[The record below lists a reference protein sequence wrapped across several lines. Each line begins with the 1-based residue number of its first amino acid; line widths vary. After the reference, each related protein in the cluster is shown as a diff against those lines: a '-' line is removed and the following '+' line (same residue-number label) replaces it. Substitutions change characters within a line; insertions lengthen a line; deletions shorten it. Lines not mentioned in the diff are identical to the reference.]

1 MDRTLSTIQH
11 IIQRSRERKALPLAP
26 TETDNCYL
34 SGRSNEYQDM
44 SQLTAQQRYTI
55 AQLLK
60 QGKTQKEIALT
71 IEKDKS
77 VVSRELNR
85 NSNKDGT
92 YTATGAQMK
101 ADKRKRRLRSYR
113 TFTSEMERL
122 IKLFLTKRQWSPEQ
136 IVGYCKNKAIPIVSV
151 ERIYQFIREDK
162 ECDGSLYKHCRH
174 DLKRRKRP
182 VGKDS
187 GPIKDR
193 VFIDDRPKEANGER
207 FGDWELDLIVGPNNQ
222 GAMVT
227 LVERNT
233 LMTLIRKLPN
243 GKKAEDVAN
252 AVYLM
257 LAPYRR
263 HNAIL
268 TITTDNGSEFAL
280 HKEIAKALN
289 VDIYFAHPYCSWE
302 KGCIEN
308 TNKLIR
314 QYIKK
319 KVAFDNYSTEE
330 VRRVQKLLNNRPRKK
345 LNFLT
350 PGQLFYQKLDETN
363 SVAFDS

>member
-1 MDRTLSTIQH
+1 MDCTLSTIQH

-60 QGKTQKEIALT
+60 QGKTQKEIAQT

-77 VVSRELNR
+77 VVSREIKR

-113 TFTSEMERL
+113 TFTSEMERI
-122 IKLFLTKRQWSPEQ
+122 IKLFLTKHQWSPEQ
-136 IVGYCKNKAIPIVSV
+136 IVGHCKNKAIPMVSV

-174 DLKRRKRP
+174 SLKHRKRA
-182 VGKDS
+182 VGKNA

-252 AVYLM
+252 AVFSM

-263 HNAIL
+263 HNAVL

>member
-26 TETDNCYL
+26 TEADNCYL

-77 VVSRELNR
+77 VVSREIKR

-113 TFTSEMERL
+113 TFTSEMERI
-122 IKLFLTKRQWSPEQ
+122 IKLFLTKHQWSPEQ
-136 IVGYCKNKAIPIVSV
+136 IVGHCKNKDIPMVSV

-174 DLKRRKRP
+174 NLKHRKRP
-182 VGKDS
+182 VGKNS

-252 AVYLM
+252 AVFSM

-263 HNAIL
+263 HNAVL

-314 QYIKK
+314 QYFKK

>member
-1 MDRTLSTIQH
+1 
-11 IIQRSRERKALPLAP
+11 
-26 TETDNCYL
+26 
-34 SGRSNEYQDM
+34 
-44 SQLTAQQRYTI
+44 
-55 AQLLK
+55 
-60 QGKTQKEIALT
+60 
-71 IEKDKS
+71 
-77 VVSRELNR
+77 
-85 NSNKDGT
+85 
-92 YTATGAQMK
+92 
-101 ADKRKRRLRSYR
+101 
-113 TFTSEMERL
+113 MERI

-136 IVGYCKNKAIPIVSV
+136 IVGHCKNKDIPMVSV

-162 ECDGSLYKHCRH
+162 ECDGSLYKHCCH
-174 DLKRRKRP
+174 CLKHRKRS
-182 VGKDS
+182 VGKNA

-207 FGDWELDLIVGPNNQ
+207 FEDWELDFIVGPNNQ

-252 AVYLM
+252 SVFPM
-257 LAPYRR
+257 LAPYRKR
-263 HNAIL
+263 NAIL

-289 VDIYFAHPYCSWE
+289 VDIYFAHPYCFWE

-319 KVAFDNYSTEE
+319 KVAFNNYSTEE

-350 PGQLFYQKLDETN
+350 PGQLFYQKLGETN